1 MWGVFRLKCS
11 VVSKAG
17 NRTLKTEHRKLKTA
31 WDSYFIMLKHNL
43 QDAEALVMKLL
54 AIPGPSGEEEA
65 VSQQIA
71 ALLRAAGRRTKTS
84 RSTRPIAAVPARAR
98 SAT

>member
-1 MWGVFRLKCS
+1 
-11 VVSKAG
+11 
-17 NRTLKTEHRKLKTA
+17 
-31 WDSYFIMLKHNL
+31 MLKHNL